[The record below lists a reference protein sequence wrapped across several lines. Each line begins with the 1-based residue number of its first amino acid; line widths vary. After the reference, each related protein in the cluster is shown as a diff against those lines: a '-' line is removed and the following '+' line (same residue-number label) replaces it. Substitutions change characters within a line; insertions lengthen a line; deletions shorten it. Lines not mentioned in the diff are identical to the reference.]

1 MDLSSCSFSTCKAF
15 IRINITNYELRTK
28 SQKSHPPQG
37 GERMYLLSRV
47 DQQTQTAVLG
57 SRSWST
63 SDPFER
69 QVQGSVAHEAAGMNQ
84 KWRHF

>member
-47 DQQTQTAVLG
+47 DQQTQTAVHG
-57 SRSWST
+57 SGSWST

-84 KWRHF
+84 K